1 MPLIVIFCLGWM
13 VGLWAADWLDQP
25 WWAWLLASGIAA
37 VGLYRLRAR
46 PTLRLLCAGLICLG
60 LGGLRYQLT
69 RPPIGDSAFVA
80 SYNDI
85 GQITLEGVV
94 WDAPDVR
101 DTRANLRVRVESLWL
116 PEAAAPVS
124 INGLVLVYAPRLSAE
139 RLAATGDGEFHYGDR
154 VQVRGQLET
163 PPQFEDFSY
172 RDYLARQEVYSQIR
186 FARVEF
192 LAARQGHPLW
202 QALYDF
208 KAHALSVLAR
218 LFPEPH
224 AALLSGILL
233 GVEAGIPT
241 HLKEAFSATGT
252 SHIVAISG
260 FNISILVGVFT
271 AIAYQLFGV
280 RRGTLVTL
288 VGVATYAVLAGA
300 SASVVRA
307 AIMGSLALIAQRLG
321 RQTAGL
327 NSLSAAVLFMTLL
340 NPLTL
345 WDVGFQLS
353 AAATL
358 GLILYAEPLQLGF
371 KNLLARFLAP
381 AAVERVAGLLGEGL
395 LLTFAA
401 QITTLPLMA
410 YYFRTVSL
418 VSLVANVVIIPVQ
431 PAVMVLS
438 GIALLLGLIALPLGQ
453 IAAWAAWPFTAY
465 TIAFVQLF
473 AQAPSASIG
482 LGDVVPW
489 FIGILY
495 AVLFGLTWL
504 WRQPPEQRPAWW
516 SSFAAN
522 GLPLTGL
529 AGLTIGAA
537 LAWSS
542 YFSLPEGRLR
552 VTVLDVGQGDA
563 ILIQTPGGTRVLIDG
578 GPSGG
583 RLTRALV
590 RELPLFANQLDLL
603 VIAAPRDENLGGL
616 PDVLQRYTLGR
627 AVVTSAPGKSATYQA
642 VRQAL
647 ADHETEIVDA
657 ADLPSFDLGEGV
669 VLKVLADGEKGSA
682 LRLEW
687 GSFSVLLPIGLDL
700 AGESALMMRGLAQ
713 PATALLLADHGS
725 DEATQE
731 NWVWAVNPQVVF
743 VSTAAGSGS
752 PSPEV
757 LNRLAGRTL
766 LRTDQHGSL
775 TLTTDGQQVWV
786 ETER

>member
-1 MPLIVIFCLGWM
+1 
-13 VGLWAADWLDQP
+13 
-25 WWAWLLASGIAA
+25 
-37 VGLYRLRAR
+37 
-46 PTLRLLCAGLICLG
+46 LRLLCAGLVCLG
-60 LGGLRYQLT
+60 LGGARYQLA
-69 RPPIGDSAFVA
+69 RPPIGNPTFVA
-80 SYNDI
+80 TYNDL
-85 GQITLEGVV
+85 GQVVLEGVV

-101 DTRANLRVRVESLWL
+101 DTRANLRVRAESVLL
-116 PEAAAPVS
+116 PEASAPLQ
-124 INGLVLVYAPRLSAE
+124 IEGLVLVYAPRLSAE

-154 VQVRGQLET
+154 LEIVGQLET
-163 PPQFEDFSY
+163 PPEFEDFSY
-172 RDYLARQEVYSQIR
+172 RGYLARQGVYSQIR
-186 FARVEF
+186 
-192 LAARQGHPLW
+192 LAQVTFVTARQGNPLW

-208 KAHALSVLAR
+208 KAHALSILAR
-218 LFPEPH
+218 IFPEPH

-241 HLKEAFSATGT
+241 SLKDAFSATGT

-271 AIAYQLFGV
+271 AIAYRLFGA
-280 RRGTLVTL
+280 RRGTVIAIL
-288 VGVATYAVLAGA
+288 GVVAYTVLAGA

-327 NSLSAAVLFMTLL
+327 NSLAAAVLLMTLL
-340 NPLTL
+340 NPFTL

-358 GLILYAEPLQLGF
+358 GLILYAEPLQAGF
-371 KNLLARFLAP
+371 KKLLTRFLAL
-381 AAVERVAGLLGEGL
+381 AAVERITGVLGESL

-410 YYFRTVSL
+410 SYFRTVSL
-418 VSLVANVVIIPVQ
+418 VSLIANVVIIPVQ
-431 PAVMVLS
+431 PAVMVL
-438 GIALLLGLIALPLGQ
+438 GGMALLLGLIALPLGQ

-465 TIAFVQLF
+465 TIAFVRLF
-473 AQAPSASIG
+473 ARVPGASIG
-482 LGDVVPW
+482 LGEVAPW
-489 FIGILY
+489 FIVGVY
-495 AVLFGLTWL
+495 GVLFGLTWL
-504 WRQPPEQRPAWW
+504 LRQAPEGRPAWW
-516 SSFAAN
+516 LNFAAH

-529 AGLTIGAA
+529 AGLAIGAT
-537 LAWSS
+537 LVWSS
-542 YFSLPEGRLR
+542 YFSLPEGRLK

-563 ILIQTPGGTRVLIDG
+563 ILIQTPAGTRVLIDG

-590 RELPLFANQLDLL
+590 TELPLFANHLDLL

-616 PDVLQRYTLGR
+616 PDVLKRYTIGR
-627 AVVTSAPGKSATYQA
+627 AAVTSAPGKIATYQT
-642 VRQAL
+642 VREAL
-647 ADHETEIVDA
+647 ADREIEIVSA
-657 ADLPSFDLGEGV
+657 ADLPTFDLGEGIL
-669 VLKVLADGEKGSA
+669 LKMLADGEKGST

-687 GSFSVLLPIGLDL
+687 GQSSILLPIGLDL
-700 AGESALMMRGLAQ
+700 SGESALMMRGLAQ

-725 DEATQE
+725 DKATQE
-731 NWVWAVNPQVVF
+731 NWVWAINPQVVF

-757 LNRLAGRTL
+757 LERLAGRTI
-766 LRTDQHGSL
+766 LRTDEHGSL
-775 TLTTDGQQVWV
+775 TLMMDGRQVWV